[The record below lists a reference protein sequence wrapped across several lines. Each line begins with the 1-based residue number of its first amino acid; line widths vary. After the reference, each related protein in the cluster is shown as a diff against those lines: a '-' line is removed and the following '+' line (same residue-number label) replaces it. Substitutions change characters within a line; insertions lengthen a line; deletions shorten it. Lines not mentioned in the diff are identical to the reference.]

1 MKIFLLF
8 SSIFLSLS
16 LFGQTTYNLDWHIN
30 FKSPASDLSI
40 KVGDTVIWTWT
51 DTFSHTVQNNTGST
65 ETFNSGVLNGVGTTF
80 SHTFTSAGTNPY
92 FCDVHGAGSM
102 SGTITVASLG
112 VKDSDAYKKLVLYP
126 NPVKDFLVIS
136 NTNSKVLKIDILDS
150 SGRKLKSISKFEDQK
165 NIKIKV
171 ATLENGLYN
180 IEIETDK
187 GKISK
192 KFIKK

>member
-1 MKIFLLF
+1 MKIFFIF

-16 LFGQTTYNLDWHIN
+16 LFGQTTYNLDWHLN
-30 FKSPASDLSI
+30 FKSPATDRTV

-51 DTFSHTVQNNTGST
+51 DSFSHTVQSGAGSV
-65 ETFNSGVLNGVGTTF
+65 ETFNSGVLNGVGTTY
-80 SHTFTSAGTNPY
+80 SHTFTSAGVNPY
-92 FCDVHGAGSM
+92 FCGVHGAGSM
-102 SGTITVASLG
+102 SGTITVATLG
-112 VKDSDAYKKLVLYP
+112 VHDSEAYKNLVLYP

-136 NTNSKVLKIDILDS
+136 NNNSNVLKINILDS

-171 ATLENGLYN
+171 ANLENGLYN